1 MRDRFEATGP
11 VLLRGAQISG
21 NLECS
26 NATFNGEDDYAFS
39 ADGAVIKGDVLLN
52 EEFKAAGTVRLL
64 ATQIGGELN
73 CGGATFKCKSRV
85 ALSADR
91 ALIKGSVF
99 FNRHFKAIG
108 EVRLLGIQIEGNFS
122 CGSATLCVKDGAALS
137 ADRAIIKGSVFFNDQ
152 FRAFGQVRFL
162 GVQIGGNLSYRTA
175 TLDGNAASSLSLD
188 RATIGGSLFFEQL
201 ANSPSD
207 INLAYARVGQLVDDA
222 ASWGNNIGLDGF
234 QYDSIAGSA
243 PTDAKTR
250 ISWLD
255 KQSRSHSGLDKN
267 SQDFRPQP
275 WRQLQKVL
283 REMGHI
289 EEARKVAIAF
299 EHRLRYVN
307 LIGIAPTQNRLLNWL
322 YRIFVRGV
330 HWLFWI
336 LTGYGYRPLRLVAW
350 TAVIWLACGAFY
362 WTAAL
367 EQGVFAPS
375 NPLVFQNEKYVDCKS
390 SKSPGVGAWY
400 LCAALP
406 EEYTTFSPLAYS
418 LDVIL
423 PLVDLQQERDWAPL
437 IPTPK
442 AFRWNEFW
450 TFDINH
456 VTRLVI
462 WFETLF
468 GWVASLLLV
477 AIVSGLAKRR
487 ED

>member
-1 MRDRFEATGP
+1 MEIELDGK
-11 VLLRGAQISG
+11 LG
-21 NLECS
+21 
-26 NATFNGEDDYAFS
+26 S
-39 ADGAVIKGDVLLN
+39 ALSVDHAVI
-52 EEFKAAGTVRLL
+52 A
-64 ATQIGGELN
+64 
-73 CGGATFKCKSRV
+73 
-85 ALSADR
+85 
-91 ALIKGSVF
+91 GSVF
-99 FNRHFKAIG
+99 FDEQFKATG
-108 EVRLLGIQIEGNFS
+108 HVRLIGAQIGGDLS
-122 CGSATLCVKDGAALS
+122 CRGGYFECKTNTALS
-137 ADRAIIKGSVFFNDQ
+137 AE
-152 FRAFGQVRFL
+152 
-162 GVQIGGNLSYRTA
+162 
-175 TLDGNAASSLSLD
+175 
-188 RATIGGSLFFEQL
+188 RATIKGTLFLCEL
-201 ANSPSD
+201 ANSPSAVS
-207 INLAYARVGQLVDDA
+207 LAYAKIGQLFDDA
-222 ASWGNNIGLDGF
+222 TSWGNNLYLEGF

-243 PTDAKTR
+243 PIDAKTR
-250 ISWLD
+250 IAWLD

-267 SQDFRPQP
+267 SQEFRPQP